1 MCEFVLLL
9 DVFFFASSRLHTICA
24 FVTGVQTCALPIY
37 RVDPQPV
44 RDPLLLKRSNIN
56 LSESADGAATSVVSV
71 GDVALVVGFGVQ
83 GFSGNIG
90 FGEDR
95 QKVDPE
101 QLELLGRINQ
111 LANDLVD
118 RSEELLVGTVAV
130 RTCMSR
136 WSQCN

>member
-1 MCEFVLLL
+1 MRISDWSSDVCSSDLEL
-9 DVFFFASSRLHTICA
+9 D
-24 FVTGVQTCALPIY
+24 

-71 GDVALVVGFGVQ
+71 GDVELVVGFGVK

-95 QKVDPE
+95 QQVDPE
-101 QLELLGRINQ
+101 PLELLVCIHKP
-111 LANDLVD
+111 AFDLVYAEGVP
-118 RSEELLVGTVAV
+118 RRGAVGRGAG
-130 RTCMSR
+130 RA
-136 WSQCN
+136 